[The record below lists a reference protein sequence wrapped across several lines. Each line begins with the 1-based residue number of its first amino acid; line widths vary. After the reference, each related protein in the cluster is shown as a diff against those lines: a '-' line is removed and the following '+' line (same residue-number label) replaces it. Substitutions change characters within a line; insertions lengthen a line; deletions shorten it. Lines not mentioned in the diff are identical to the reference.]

1 MRTIDVMT
9 RKVISA
15 RPDTPLKEVARL
27 LSEHGI
33 GGMPVVDADGAVLG
47 VVSES
52 DFLLKERGRK
62 HARRS
67 RFAQLFGQPSPDAA
81 VIAARTA
88 GELMTSPAVMIDQTA
103 SVRDA
108 AILMSDRRINR
119 LPVTESGRLV
129 GIITRGDVVG
139 LYAQSDRILD
149 ARLHEALRAVDGLV
163 IEGITNGV
171 VTLAGTVATRALAES
186 VVDVAAGVDGVV
198 AVNADRVA
206 TSDPEEWPMIP
217 VG

>member
-9 RKVISA
+9 RTVISA
-15 RPDTPLKEVARL
+15 RLDTPLKKVAQM

-52 DFLLKERGRK
+52 DFLLKERGRE

-67 RFAQLFGQPSPDAA
+67 RFARLFGLPSPDAA

-88 GELMTSPAVMIDQTA
+88 GELMTTPAVTIDQTA

-108 AILMSDRRINR
+108 AILMSDHQINR

-139 LYAQSDRILD
+139 LFARSDQILN
-149 ARLHEALRAVDGLV
+149 ARLHEALRAVDGLTIGDV
-163 IEGITNGV
+163 TDGV
-171 VTLAGTVATRALAES
+171 VTLGGTVASRALAES
-186 VVDVAAGVDGVV
+186 VVDIAAGVDGVV
-198 AVNADRVA
+198 AVNADGLA
-206 TSDPEEWPMIP
+206 TSEPEKWPAIP